1 MTAPRIVAGI
11 PVQFQRAGTISRTA
25 ASSAVN
31 QHGDAHSARSLHTIK
46 RRFTPMAPA
55 AMALSRP
62 EEEGTVMRIVLARV
76 STAVVAAVVV
86 SMAGAATQTAKA
98 QVKQP
103 SLYERL
109 GGAYSIATVVDDF
122 IERLLVNT
130 TLNANPAIKEAR
142 ARVPKAGLKFHV
154 TTLVCEVSGGPC
166 KYTGR
171 TMKESHER
179 LNITQAEWDAMVV
192 DFKAT
197 LKKFNVPQREQQELI
212 TIVGST
218 KNDIVRSS
226 SVGRQ

>member
-1 MTAPRIVAGI
+1 
-11 PVQFQRAGTISRTA
+11 
-25 ASSAVN
+25 
-31 QHGDAHSARSLHTIK
+31 
-46 RRFTPMAPA
+46 
-55 AMALSRP
+55 
-62 EEEGTVMRIVLARV
+62 MRIYVARV
-76 STAVVAAVVV
+76 SKTVLTAVIVI
-86 SMAGAATQTAKA
+86 MAGAATQTARA
-98 QVKQP
+98 QVTQP

-109 GGAYSIATVVDDF
+109 GGTYSIATVVDDF
-122 IERLLVNT
+122 IERLLVNS

-171 TMKESHER
+171 TMKESHEH
-179 LNITQAEWDAMVV
+179 LNITAAEWDAMVA
-192 DFKAT
+192 DFKTT
-197 LKKFNVPQREQQELI
+197 LNKFNVPQREQQELI